1 MAGGAVV
8 KTQRD
13 KQDFD
18 TCKRFVSE
26 TLFKK
31 DDGSC
36 PRKPCAIG
44 KVFQPSLTES
54 FSGPIYAFSYFYD
67 RMEAKLPEDG
77 KIVVGDYK
85 RIGKDICNSRD
96 EKTNEKNKGTMCLD
110 FAFLYAILSDGYAL
124 PDTQTLYVKKKVKNI
139 ETAWPLGA
147 TLAEMQF

>member
-1 MAGGAVV
+1 
-8 KTQRD
+8 
-13 KQDFD
+13 
-18 TCKRFVSE
+18 
-26 TLFKK
+26 
-31 DDGSC
+31 
-36 PRKPCAIG
+36 
-44 KVFQPSLTES
+44 
-54 FSGPIYAFSYFYD
+54 
-67 RMEAKLPEDG
+67 MEAKLPEDG